1 MVHQALVE
9 KPTLEESGDRSA
21 LMDAK
26 QTKSLGVQ
34 RARTDVMMSPFYKEL
49 MAKMVEYKGP

>member
-1 MVHQALVE
+1 MVE